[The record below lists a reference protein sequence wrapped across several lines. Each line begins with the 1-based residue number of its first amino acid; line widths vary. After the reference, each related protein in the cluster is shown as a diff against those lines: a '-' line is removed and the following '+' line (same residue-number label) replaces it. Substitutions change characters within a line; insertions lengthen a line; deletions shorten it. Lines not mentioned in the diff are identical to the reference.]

1 MKEKMVEWFQQKH
14 KKNWFMILPLMR
26 KLCIQKMLI
35 NIGMFWILAQTESP
49 QVYVFHKCKLYKVN
63 KLNSEIQEPISH
75 KFQ

>member
-1 MKEKMVEWFQQKH
+1 
-14 KKNWFMILPLMR
+14 
-26 KLCIQKMLI
+26 
-35 NIGMFWILAQTESP
+35 MFWILAQTESP